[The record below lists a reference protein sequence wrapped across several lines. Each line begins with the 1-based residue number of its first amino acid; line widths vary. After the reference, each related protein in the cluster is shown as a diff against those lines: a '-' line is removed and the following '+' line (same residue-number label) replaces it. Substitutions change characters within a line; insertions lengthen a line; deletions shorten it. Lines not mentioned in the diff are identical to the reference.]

1 MKKLACFLMVAILA
15 LGMVSGVYAS
25 EEVDMSVIDG
35 LTVGFSQCD
44 NGNSWRVAETNSMQT
59 VAEQYGVNCIITDAG
74 GDIAKQASDIQDLIA
89 QGVDFLVVA
98 PQQED
103 GLQAAIAEAME
114 KNIPV
119 ILVDRTI
126 NGEAGVDYTA
136 EIMSDFV
143 WEAEQIANVIL
154 ETTGGEGNIVIIQ
167 GTQGATSTIDR
178 QTGFMDAIEGSNLN
192 VVVDQVGDYV
202 LTGGQEVME
211 SALQAWGEDIDAVY
225 CHNDDMALGAV
236 AAIKQAGFDPADFNV
251 CGIDSPKTALEAVA
265 AGEMLASCSCSPLF
279 GEATYSLIAKI
290 KADLPY
296 ELMNQNTDTLY
307 TKDNVDVS
315 MGY

>member
-1 MKKLACFLMVAILA
+1 MKKLACFLMSVILV
-15 LGMVSGVYAS
+15 LGLTSAAFA
-25 EEVDMSVIDG
+25 EAPDMSVLKG

-44 NGNSWRVAETNSMQT
+44 NANSWRVAETNSMKE
-59 VAEQYGVNCIITDAG
+59 VAEKYGINSIITDAG

-103 GLQAAIAEAME
+103 GLQASIADAMD
-114 KNIPV
+114 KGIPV
-119 ILVDRTI
+119 ILIDRTI

-143 WEAEQIANVIL
+143 WEAQQIGKVIL
-154 ETTGGEGNIVIIQ
+154 DATGGEGNIVIIQ

-178 QTGFMDAIEGSNLN
+178 QTGFMDTIKNSNLK
-192 VVVDQVGDYV
+192 VVVDQVGEYT
-202 LTGGQEVME
+202 LAGGQSVME
-211 SALQAWGEDIDAVY
+211 TVLQAWGDDIAAVY

-236 AAIKQAGFDPADFNV
+236 AAIKQAGYDPAKFNI

-279 GEATYSLIAKI
+279 GEASYALIAKI
-290 KADLPY
+290 KAGLPY
-296 ELMNQNTDTLY
+296 ELKNQNEDTLY

-315 MGY
+315 KGF